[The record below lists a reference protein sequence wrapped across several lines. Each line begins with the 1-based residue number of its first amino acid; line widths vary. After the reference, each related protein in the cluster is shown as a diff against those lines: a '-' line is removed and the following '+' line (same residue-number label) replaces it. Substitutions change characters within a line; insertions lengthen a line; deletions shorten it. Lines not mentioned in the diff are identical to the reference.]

1 MAWLIIGIRIWRA
14 KIVDMAIKNGIKT
27 VMPSLENAVI
37 SATVA
42 VAKTKV

>member
-14 KIVDMAIKNGIKT
+14 KIVYMAIKNRIKT
-27 VMPSLENAVI
+27 AMPSLENAVRA
-37 SATVA
+37 ATVA